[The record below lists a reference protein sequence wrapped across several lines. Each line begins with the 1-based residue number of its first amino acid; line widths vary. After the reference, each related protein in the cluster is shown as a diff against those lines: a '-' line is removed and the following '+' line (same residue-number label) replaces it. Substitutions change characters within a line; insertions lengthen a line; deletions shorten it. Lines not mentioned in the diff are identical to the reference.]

1 MAWIDL
7 NADLGEADEL
17 GPSDVAVLDSISSTS
32 IACGFHAGS
41 PAVMRATSVAAA
53 ARGVAIGAHVS
64 YRDRAGFGRRDL
76 DVPAKQLL
84 ADIEEQ
90 IELLRQVV
98 RSIGGTTA
106 GPTDE
111 GPTGPTDGAP
121 AGRTTRPTAGPTTRP
136 TPGPTD
142 GAIARP
148 TAEVTYVKAH
158 GALYNRMG
166 RDPET
171 ASVVIEAVRR
181 CDPPMMLLAQ
191 AGTDVVERGR
201 DAGLVVVGEA
211 FCDRAYR
218 PDGSLVPRREPG
230 AVITD
235 PDEVAR
241 RAVSL
246 VLDGGIEATD
256 GYWLAIM
263 ADSFCVHGDSPG
275 AAESTRAARAALIEA
290 GVGIRAFAGGA
301 A

>member
-17 GPSDVAVLDSISSTS
+17 GPSDVAVLDSISSAS

-90 IELLRQVV
+90 IGLLRQVV
-98 RSIGGTTA
+98 RSIGATTA
-106 GPTDE
+106 GPLDKAPA
-111 GPTGPTDGAP
+111 GPTARPAAGSTTGPTPD
-121 AGRTTRPTAGPTTRP
+121 
-136 TPGPTD
+136 PTD
-142 GAIARP
+142 GPIARP
-148 TAEVTYVKAH
+148 TPEVAYVKAH

-201 DAGLVVVGEA
+201 EAGLVVVGEA

-218 PDGSLVPRREPG
+218 PDGSLVPRSEPG

-235 PDEVAR
+235 PDDVAR

-275 AAESTRAARAALIEA
+275 AAESTRAARAALIDA
-290 GVGIRAFAGGA
+290 GIGIRAFSGGA

>member
-17 GPSDVAVLDSISSTS
+17 GPSDVAVLDSISSAS

-90 IELLRQVV
+90 IGLLRQVV
-98 RSIGGTTA
+98 HSIGGTTA
-106 GPTDE
+106 GPT
-111 GPTGPTDGAP
+111 A
-121 AGRTTRPTAGPTTRP
+121 RSTAGPTES
-136 TPGPTD
+136 
-142 GAIARP
+142 IARP
-148 TAEVTYVKAH
+148 TPEVAYVKAH

-201 DAGLVVVGEA
+201 EAGLVVVGEA

-218 PDGSLVPRREPG
+218 PDGSLVPRREAG

-275 AAESTRAARAALIEA
+275 AAESTRAARAARIEA
-290 GVGIRAFAGGA
+290 GVGIRAVAGGGP
-301 A
+301 

>member
-17 GPSDVAVLDSISSTS
+17 GPSDVAVLDSISSAS

-64 YRDRAGFGRRDL
+64 YRDRAGFGRRDR

-90 IELLRQVV
+90 IGLLRQVV
-98 RSIGGTTA
+98 ESIGGATA
-106 GPTDE
+106 GPLDE
-111 GPTGPTDGAP
+111 ATAGA
-121 AGRTTRPTAGPTTRP
+121 TTRPAAGPTA
-136 TPGPTD
+136 GAAE
-142 GAIARP
+142 AIARP
-148 TAEVTYVKAH
+148 AAKVTYVKAH

-191 AGTDVVERGR
+191 AGTDIVERGR
-201 DAGLVVVGEA
+201 EAGLVVVGEA

-218 PDGSLVPRREPG
+218 PDGSLVPRHEPG

-263 ADSFCVHGDSPG
+263 ADSFCIHGDSPG
-275 AAESTRAARAALIEA
+275 AAESTRAARAALIDA
-290 GVGIRAFAGGA
+290 GVGIRAFAGGGP
-301 A
+301 